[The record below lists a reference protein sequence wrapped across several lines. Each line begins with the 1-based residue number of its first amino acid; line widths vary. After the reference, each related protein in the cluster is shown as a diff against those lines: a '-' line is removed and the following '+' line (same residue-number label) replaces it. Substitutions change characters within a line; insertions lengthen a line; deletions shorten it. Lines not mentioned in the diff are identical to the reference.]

1 LGEVGKEH
9 VAIAA
14 EKFLESQHDTMPA
27 IAAFSI
33 DADRFLGEIAERRRR
48 TRRRGADH
56 VDLIVPISLA
66 ALLILWFQ
74 CDSAINED
82 RRNIAKVV
90 CPSSCRCQLNKTFNP
105 VAILNFRPHQDGGD
119 SYG

>member
-33 DADRFLGEIAERRRR
+33 DADRLLGEIAERRRR
-48 TRRRGADH
+48 TGRQGADH
-56 VDLIVPISLA
+56 VD
-66 ALLILWFQ
+66 
-74 CDSAINED
+74 
-82 RRNIAKVV
+82 
-90 CPSSCRCQLNKTFNP
+90 
-105 VAILNFRPHQDGGD
+105 QDGGD
-119 SYG
+119 RNGRAGRISGPPMDLSAFLGGLHWYSVVQDNIEMIADEALA